1 MIYDDR
7 LIANRQPFPVV
18 QLVQQGRARRK
29 RTGKKEKSKK
39 RVKNGARARQHIFF
53 KKGSFPELGVVCKLP
68 KWQTGSKAQKASSL
82 AGDFVFRYLK
92 MAQKV
97 SVCRRNAYS
106 WQGPEYLD
114 VSFLFSLILSLGHTR
129 KFIPPPWYKRVGGG
143 VMEPGGIGGTP
154 PWSFWCCSISKR
166 LCLQW
171 KAFDLLNKMRYILRV
186 SWYCWGPVTSP
197 TVLANLAAIL
207 DFTNN

>member
-1 MIYDDR
+1 M
-7 LIANRQPFPVV
+7 
-18 QLVQQGRARRK
+18 GRGRGS
-29 RTGKKEKSKK
+29 TF
-39 RVKNGARARQHIFF
+39 FF

-82 AGDFVFRYLK
+82 AGDFRYLK

-143 VMEPGGIGGTP
+143 RDGTRGDWWNPSLEFLMLQYFETTLPSMESL
-154 PWSFWCCSISKR
+154 WSSQQDEVHFKGQ
-166 LCLQW
+166 LV
-171 KAFDLLNKMRYILRV
+171 LL
-186 SWYCWGPVTSP
+186 GPCDVTNSARQ
-197 TVLANLAAIL
+197 LGRHLG
-207 DFTNN
+207 FYK